1 MSAVAQ
7 VHAEHRVAGLQH
19 SGVDRVVRH
28 CPRVRLDVGV
38 LGIEKRLRPLDGER
52 FNSIDVLAAA
62 VVALA
67 RVAFRVLVVKERTER
82 LEHRRAGDVLGRDQL
97 ERVLLAL
104 ELVADRGPHLG
115 IDSVD
120 LAGEVGR
127 LQHQVIMT
135 SRGAPSRKAIPAG
148 EPAEHLHSSPGWWMA
163 SQSRSGRHRG
173 SGPPRARWI

>member
-1 MSAVAQ
+1 
-7 VHAEHRVAGLQH
+7 
-19 SGVDRVVRH
+19 
-28 CPRVRLDVGV
+28 
-38 LGIEKRLRPLDGER
+38 RLRPLDGKR
-52 FNSIDVLAAA
+52 FDSIDVLAAA

-67 RVAFRVLVVKERTER
+67 WVALGVLVVKERAER

-127 LQHQVIMT
+127 LQHLVSAPGLAPT
-135 SRGAPSRKAIPAG
+135 SRG
-148 EPAEHLHSSPGWWMA
+148 
-163 SQSRSGRHRG
+163 
-173 SGPPRARWI
+173 